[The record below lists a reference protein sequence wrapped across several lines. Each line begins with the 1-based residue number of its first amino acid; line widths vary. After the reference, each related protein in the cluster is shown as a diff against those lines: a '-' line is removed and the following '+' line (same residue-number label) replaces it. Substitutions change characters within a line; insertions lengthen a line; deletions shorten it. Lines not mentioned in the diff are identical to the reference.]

1 MINFKQNPTKHSF
14 IIVSFILLAFS
25 LGWMAKG
32 LDDDKK
38 ITKEM
43 IAFTEKLVGLD
54 FTDAKRDSMLTAL
67 SDQRKNYEKIRQ
79 AGLTNDITPA
89 LFFNPV
95 PPGFSFDAK
104 QLPVVFSDYSKT
116 VLPKNH
122 DELAYYSVGQLSFLI
137 KNKKLSCEELTAFF
151 IERLKKYSPILE
163 CIITPMYDDAIKQA
177 RVLDAEIKAGKYRGP
192 LHGIPYGLKDLFAV
206 EGYPTTWG
214 SVPYKNQI
222 IHTTATVVK
231 KLSDA
236 GAILVAKTS
245 LGELAMDD
253 VWFGG
258 FTRNPWDVTK
268 GSSGSS
274 AGSAASVS
282 AGLLPFAIGTETW
295 GSIVSPST
303 VCGVTGLRP
312 TFGRISR
319 AGAMA
324 LSWSMDKV
332 GPICRNAEDCAIV
345 FNSLRGSDGLDLCT
359 TDKAFNYSPKL
370 NVKKLRV
377 GYLKNDF
384 SGKYDSKLNDFLAL
398 EGLRKAGVELMP
410 VELPADIPIE
420 DLSIILTAEAGA
432 AFDELTRSGK
442 DDQMVRQYKDSWP
455 NVFRSSRFIPAVE
468 YVNANRL
475 RQKLLMKMNALL
487 KKLDVLIA
495 PSLEG
500 NSLLCTNLTGHP
512 CITVPDGFTT
522 KGLPTSITFIGN
534 LYDEG
539 TIIAFAKYYQSKT
552 EFHLK
557 RAESFY

>member
-1 MINFKQNPTKHSF
+1 MFKFRHRPVKLPFVIVSL
-14 IIVSFILLAFS
+14 ILVSFIL
-25 LGWMAKG
+25 GWTASRF
-32 LDDDKK
+32 DDEKK
-38 ITKEM
+38 ITKDM
-43 IAFTEKLVGLD
+43 IAFTEKLIGLE
-54 FTDAKRDSMLTAL
+54 FNDAKRDSMLTAL
-67 SDQRKNYEKIRQ
+67 NDQRKNFEKIRL

-89 LFFNPV
+89 MFFNPV
-95 PPGFSFDAK
+95 PPGFIFDAK
-104 QLPVVFSDYSKT
+104 QLPLAFSDYSKVT
-116 VLPKNH
+116 LPKNRE
-122 DELAYYSVGQLSFLI
+122 ELAYYSVGQLGHLI
-137 KNKKLSCEELTAFF
+137 KSKQLSCEELTSFF
-151 IERLKKYSPILE
+151 ISRLKKYGPRLE

-177 RVLDAEIKAGKYRGP
+177 RILDKELKAGKYRGP

-206 EGYPTTWG
+206 KGYRTTWG
-214 SVPYKNQI
+214 SVPYKNQVI
-222 IHTTATVVK
+222 NTTATVVQ
-231 KLSDA
+231 KLESA
-236 GAILVAKTS
+236 GAVLVAKTT

-258 FTRNPWDVTK
+258 WTRNPWDVTK

-332 GPICRNAEDCAIV
+332 GPICRDAEDCAII
-345 FNSLRGSDGLDLCT
+345 FNSIRGSDGLDLCT
-359 TDKAFNYSPKL
+359 TDKAFNYSPRL
-370 NVKKLRV
+370 NIKKLRV
-377 GYLKNDF
+377 GYLKKDF
-384 SGKYDSKLNDFLAL
+384 SGKYESNANDSLAL
-398 EGLRKAGVELMP
+398 EGLRKSGIELIP
-410 VELPADIPIE
+410 VELPNDIPIE

-432 AFDELTRSGK
+432 AFDELTRTGQ
-442 DDQMVRQYKDSWP
+442 DDQMRRQFKDSWP
-455 NVFRSSRFIPAVE
+455 NVFRASRFIPAVE

-475 RQKLLMKMNALL
+475 RQKLLVKMNTLM
-487 KKLDVLIA
+487 KSLDVLIA

-512 CITVPDGFTT
+512 CITVPDGFSD
-522 KGLPTSITFIGN
+522 KGTPTSITFIGN

-557 RAESFY
+557 HPGEFR